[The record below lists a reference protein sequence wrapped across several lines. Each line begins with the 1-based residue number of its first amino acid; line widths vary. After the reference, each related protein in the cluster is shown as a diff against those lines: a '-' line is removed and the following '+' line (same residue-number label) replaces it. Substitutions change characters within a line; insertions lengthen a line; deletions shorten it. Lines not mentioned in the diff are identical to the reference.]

1 MIAIAFLVGTLIVG
15 MVIYSATIERQREYG
30 VLKAMGAH
38 NAILYRTV
46 VAQALVVASV
56 GALMGVGL
64 AAGIAQLI
72 MALRPQF
79 LIVLEP
85 AAIVGTALGPGH
97 GVSGGAHSR
106 PRDRRARSG
115 RDLSEV
121 TPCRIALR
129 NLFQSKVRLR
139 SPSVGSRW
147 R

>member
-1 MIAIAFLVGTLIVG
+1 
-15 MVIYSATIERQREYG
+15 
-30 VLKAMGAH
+30 MGAH

-85 AAIVGTALGPGH
+85 AAVGWGLLSGMVMALVAALVPVRAIAGLAP
-97 GVSGGAHSR
+97 AEIF
-106 PRDRRARSG
+106 RR
-115 RDLSEV
+115 
-121 TPCRIALR
+121 
-129 NLFQSKVRLR
+129 
-139 SPSVGSRW
+139 
-147 R
+147 